1 MTPEQYFKFRKQSK
15 LLKEA
20 KYLVKHCK
28 TQTTEKLIKLVA
40 FKQKAGVFPKDY
52 IKRHSHTWK
61 D

>member
-1 MTPEQYFKFRKQSK
+1 M
-15 LLKEA
+15 LVKEA
-20 KYLVKHCK
+20 KNLVKYCK
-28 TQTTEKLIKLVA
+28 TQTTENMIKLVA